1 MKRFLLILALGLMLL
16 PSFGKKVIVIEVTKE
31 GDGWQNLFNCYR
43 EVTTT
48 YVGEQNG
55 VPCASLTCQGAGYT
69 WCRASREIGEMC
81 FGNKTDNVQ
90 EVLGNEQILKA
101 VNDLIEESEKAV
113 KAQTKAISASKK
125 VAVCSRGKTTL
136 YFIKAVWD
144 YKTCSSKSQAK
155 IVITIEVDDS
165 NILNRQTGAVSDF

>member
-1 MKRFLLILALGLMLL
+1 MKRFLLILALGLMLF

-55 VPCASLTCQGAGYT
+55 VPCATLNCLGAGYT
-69 WCRASREIGEMC
+69 WCRASRQIGEMS
-81 FGNKTDNVQ
+81 FGHSTNDVHN
-90 EVLGNEQILKA
+90 VLGNEQIINA
-101 VNDLIEESEKAV
+101 INSLIEESETAF
-113 KAQTKAISASKK
+113 ARQMRASSASKK

-136 YFIKAVWD
+136 YFVKASWNYV
-144 YKTCSSKSQAK
+144 TRGGQPTAK
-155 IVITIEVDDS
+155 IVITIEEDDRS
-165 NILNRQTGAVSDF
+165 LLNQRI